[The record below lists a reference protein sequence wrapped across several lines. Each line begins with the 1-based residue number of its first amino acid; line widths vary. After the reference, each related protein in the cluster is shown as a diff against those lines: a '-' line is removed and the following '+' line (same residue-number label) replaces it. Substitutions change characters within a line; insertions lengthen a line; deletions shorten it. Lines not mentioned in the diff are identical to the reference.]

1 MQNLIK
7 RHTGPNRHAAGDGKT
22 LAEKLA
28 QNERAHEQAQEQ
40 AHEQAHDQALG
51 AKLAAAAGDDAEPV
65 AAECAAEPAA
75 PAPQPVAGTPP
86 AAAAP
91 APRPVP
97 SAALSAEPDD
107 TAAIVAAAKAIRDR
121 YQGRAAPA
129 AITRTCLI
137 VDDSRVIRK
146 VSSKIALSLGYI
158 PVEAQDG
165 NEALA
170 RCKQSMPDLV
180 LTDWN
185 MPEMDGI
192 EFVTRLRAIPT
203 PKEPVVVFCTSNGE
217 AKDIHDG
224 IAAGADDYIVKPF
237 DEAALRTKL
246 EKLARG

>member
-7 RHTGPNRHAAGDGKT
+7 RNSGPNRRTGLEGKT

-28 QNERAHEQAQEQ
+28 QNEAM
-40 AHEQAHDQALG
+40 
-51 AKLAAAAGDDAEPV
+51 LAAAADEDAARV
-65 AAECAAEPAA
+65 AA
-75 PAPQPVAGTPP
+75 

-91 APRPVP
+91 PRPVP
-97 SAALSAEPDD
+97 AAADTDD
-107 TAAIVAAAKAIRDR
+107 TAAIVAAAKAMRDR
-121 YQGRAAPA
+121 YQGREAPA
-129 AITRTCLI
+129 AAAKTCLI

-158 PVEAQDG
+158 PVEAENG
-165 NEALA
+165 EEALA
-170 RCKQSMPDLV
+170 RCKKSMPDLV

-192 EFVTRLRAIPT
+192 EFVTKLRSIPT

-237 DEAALRTKL
+237 DEAALKAKL
-246 EKLARG
+246 EKLGRG

>member
-7 RHTGPNRHAAGDGKT
+7 RHTGPNRRTPMEGKT

-28 QNERAHEQAQEQ
+28 QNEAM
-40 AHEQAHDQALG
+40 
-51 AKLAAAAGDDAEPV
+51 LAAAAEEDAAR
-65 AAECAAEPAA
+65 AAAAA
-75 PAPQPVAGTPP
+75 

-91 APRPVP
+91 RPSGASP
-97 SAALSAEPDD
+97 AASPAPDD
-107 TAAIVAAAKAIRDR
+107 TAAIVAAAKAMRDR
-121 YQGRAAPA
+121 YPGRDASAA
-129 AITRTCLI
+129 TVRTCLI

-146 VSSKIALSLGYI
+146 VAAKIATSLGYV
-158 PVEAQDG
+158 PLEAQDG
-165 NEALA
+165 HEALA

-192 EFVTRLRAIPT
+192 AFVTKLRAIPT
-203 PKEPVVVFCTSNGE
+203 PREPVVVFCTSNGE

-237 DEAALRTKL
+237 DEATLRAKL
-246 EKLARG
+246 ERLGRA

>member
-1 MQNLIK
+1 VQNLIK
-7 RHTGPNRHAAGDGKT
+7 RHTGPNRRAPMEGKT

-28 QNERAHEQAQEQ
+28 QNEKLLEA
-40 AHEQAHDQALG
+40 G
-51 AKLAAAAGDDAEPV
+51 LAAAEDDAARV
-65 AAECAAEPAA
+65 AAGAA
-75 PAPQPVAGTPP
+75 PAPQPVPSDADGT
-86 AAAAP
+86 
-91 APRPVP
+91 
-97 SAALSAEPDD
+97 D
-107 TAAIVAAAKAIRDR
+107 AIVAAAKAMRDR
-121 YQGRAAPA
+121 YAGREAPA
-129 AITRTCLI
+129 ATARTCLI

-146 VSSKIALSLGYI
+146 VAAKIATSLGYV

-165 NEALA
+165 HEALA

-192 EFVTRLRAIPT
+192 TFVEKLRAIPT

-237 DEAALRTKL
+237 DEAALKAKL
-246 EKLARG
+246 EKLGRG

>member
-7 RHTGPNRHAAGDGKT
+7 RHTGPLRHAPAEGKT

-28 QNERAHEQAQEQ
+28 QNEARHEAM
-40 AHEQAHDQALG
+40 
-51 AKLAAAAGDDAEPV
+51 LAAGADEMAPPLAPAPAPEATASAP
-65 AAECAAEPAA
+65 ETPRPEPAA
-75 PAPQPVAGTPP
+75 APP
-86 AAAAP
+86 
-91 APRPVP
+91 
-97 SAALSAEPDD
+97 AEPDE
-107 TAAIVAAAKAIRDR
+107 TAAIVAAAKAMRDR
-121 YQGRAAPA
+121 YAAVPAPA
-129 AITRTCLI
+129 ATARTCLI

-146 VSSKIALSLGYI
+146 VSSKIALSLGYV

-165 NEALA
+165 HEALA

-192 EFVTRLRAIPT
+192 EFVTKLRAIPT
-203 PKEPVVVFCTSNGE
+203 PREPVVVFCTSNRE

-237 DEAALRTKL
+237 DEAALKAKL
-246 EKLARG
+246 EKLGRG

>member
-7 RHTGPNRHAAGDGKT
+7 RTTGPHRRSGLEGKT

-28 QNERAHEQAQEQ
+28 QNEAMLE
-40 AHEQAHDQALG
+40 
-51 AKLAAAAGDDAEPV
+51 AAAGE
-65 AAECAAEPAA
+65 AAARAAGAA
-75 PAPQPVAGTPP
+75 PAAAGPVD
-86 AAAAP
+86 
-91 APRPVP
+91 
-97 SAALSAEPDD
+97 PDE
-107 TAAIVAAAKAIRDR
+107 TAAIVAAAKAMRDR
-121 YQGRAAPA
+121 YPGHEAQPA
-129 AITRTCLI
+129 AARTCLI

-146 VSSKIALSLGYI
+146 VAAKIATSLGYVPI
-158 PVEAQDG
+158 EAQDG
-165 NEALA
+165 HEALA

-192 EFVTRLRAIPT
+192 EFVTKLRSIPT
-203 PKEPVVVFCTSNGE
+203 PREPVVVFCTSNGE

-237 DEAALRTKL
+237 DEAALRAKL